1 MFDCHEIAALIAA
14 SPCTWWRAFISLG
27 VNCGLRVREAI
38 WLAWEDID
46 SSAAAITITG
56 TPVVGDSDG
65 DPVVRPLI
73 SSHAER
79 VIALPEEVATD
90 LLRLR
95 NHVDNAPFVFLPP
108 WKIDQL
114 WLDLG
119 NDACI
124 PLDRLAPGIHR
135 DFGRIQ
141 RFARLRKAQ
150 HAGTAFEQTRWNTR
164 PLAALRHTFIHTASR
179 TMTPESLATHL
190 GLANAR
196 SLRRHP
202 VVNGVEATA

>member
-14 SPCTWWRAFISLG
+14 SPCPWWRAFISLG

-46 SSAAAITITG
+46 ASAIAMTITG

-65 DPVVRPLI
+65 DPVVRPLMP
-73 SSHAER
+73 SYRER
-79 VIALPEEVATD
+79 VVAIPEDVATD
-90 LLRLR
+90 LQRLR

-119 NDACI
+119 NDSYI
-124 PLDRLAPGIHR
+124 PLDRLAPGICR
-135 DFGRIQ
+135 DFRRIQ
-141 RFARLRKAQ
+141 QLARLRKSQ
-150 HAGTAFEQTRWNTR
+150 QAGTSFEQTKWDHRS
-164 PLAALRHTFIHTASR
+164 LSALRHSFIHTACHTMSR
-179 TMTPESLATHL
+179 DELAEHL
-190 GLANAR
+190 GLASVR
-196 SLRRHP
+196 SLRRSCAEP
-202 VVNGVEATA
+202 EAEAAA